1 MRLSNK
7 SWLPRGFESRRTRRP
22 SGLPET
28 LPSADGAVHRRGY
41 RDWVGFHRTVGPWSE
56 CSFCGPGS
64 GRGHKG
70 TWAGCI
76 VSLTTPTRPLPT
88 NLILMVLVS
97 WGGGEAYSSTSA
109 SSPGHGT
116 FGGGSSIPLHTTR
129 WSSLIPSAL
138 DDHPWSPWS
147 MEGPW
152 SGPGR
157 SMAFPIFPLP
167 SLIRLLP
174 CARFPRSNTAHLR
187 FIPFRHVALCR
198 GSGSRSSPHT
208 HGGVLPPRRRHEPP
222 RRGRGR
228 FPDGRTSHRLSSGP
242 LRFPLLGRIAPPYP
256 EAFVLLDGG

>member
-1 MRLSNK
+1 M
-7 SWLPRGFESRRTRRP
+7 PRGFESRRTRRP

-97 WGGGEAYSSTSA
+97 WGGDEVYSSTST
-109 SSPGHGT
+109 SSPDHGN

-157 SMAFPIFPLP
+157 SMAFPSSLCCRSSVFFHVPVFPVV
-167 SLIRLLP
+167 IRLICDSSPSGTSHFVADREVGLRPIPTVVSCRLVVGMSRRDGAGEGSRMDVLPIASHPGP
-174 CARFPRSNTAHLR
+174 CASRCWAESLPRTR
-187 FIPFRHVALCR
+187 RHSCSSMV
-198 GSGSRSSPHT
+198 GSRV
-208 HGGVLPPRRRHEPP
+208 GVFR
-222 RRGRGR
+222 
-228 FPDGRTSHRLSSGP
+228 
-242 LRFPLLGRIAPPYP
+242 
-256 EAFVLLDGG
+256 